1 MENKCC
7 ECGYNDDIFMIEP
20 LYKYEDKVYCFD
32 HLMDVLEAQRKV
44 IVQTYDI
51 YFKEDYKGVYGDN
64 SNSETDMKTI
74 IDNICND
81 LKIEKLEEK

>member
-32 HLMDVLEAQRKV
+32 HLMDVLETQRKV
-44 IVQTYDI
+44 IVQSYNVYI
-51 YFKEDYKGVYGDN
+51 KEDYDGIYGDD
-64 SNSETDMKTI
+64 EIDDMGTI
-74 IDNICND
+74 INNICND
-81 LKIEKLEEK
+81 LEIEKLEDK